1 MTEHYYSENPQSE
14 SAPDLLEIEINHEKF
29 KIWSDHGVFSK
40 GGLDKGTETLIKVM
54 PIKAMDKV
62 LDWGTG
68 YGIIGLV
75 ASRLAR
81 EGQVEMIDINE
92 RAVGLAKKNIEA
104 NNIPNAQAYQSN
116 GFDNVKGTFDLIVSN
131 PPFRA
136 GKKVVHGL
144 VDDAPKY
151 LALGGGLCVVV
162 QRKQGAESLTKK
174 MQEVFGNVEVLDRSG
189 GYRVLLSRLSN
200 KLS

>member
-1 MTEHYYSENPQSE
+1 MTEHFYSENPQSE
-14 SAPDLLEIEINHEKF
+14 SAPELLEIEINREKF

-40 GGLDKGTETLIKVM
+40 NDLDKGTETLIKVM
-54 PIKAMDKV
+54 PIKTTDKV

-68 YGIIGLV
+68 YGIIGLA
-75 ASRLAR
+75 ASKLAK

-104 NNIPNAQAYQSN
+104 NNIPNAKAYQSN
-116 GFDNVKGTFDLIVSN
+116 GFENVKGVFDIIVSN

-136 GKKVVHGL
+136 GKKVVHSL
-144 VDDAPKY
+144 VDEAPKY
-151 LALGGGLCVVV
+151 LVIGGGLCVVV